1 MAGEKEVISVADN
14 DRWDMFEIHFYV
26 WLRIPKTDLQMGL
39 DIMYRI
45 AQKLTVCPVI
55 LFSDNISICFPGK

>member
-1 MAGEKEVISVADN
+1 
-14 DRWDMFEIHFYV
+14 
-26 WLRIPKTDLQMGL
+26 MGL

-55 LFSDNISICFPGK
+55 LFSDNISICFPGKYENNFHIEI